1 MRNLNLE
8 ISLAP
13 DAVLLTC
20 EAFGYKQT
28 PAVMSSSQHIVM
40 NLAEL
45 KKSPVTEEGVKYRVS
60 DQSSFL
66 VVPDKTAKADSLTED
81 APITLSENA

>member
-1 MRNLNLE
+1 MRNLGLE
-8 ISLAP
+8 ISLSP

-28 PAVMSSSQHIVM
+28 PAVMASSQHIVM

-45 KKSPVTEEGVKYRVS
+45 KK
-60 DQSSFL
+60 
-66 VVPDKTAKADSLTED
+66 
-81 APITLSENA
+81 ILSWIKE